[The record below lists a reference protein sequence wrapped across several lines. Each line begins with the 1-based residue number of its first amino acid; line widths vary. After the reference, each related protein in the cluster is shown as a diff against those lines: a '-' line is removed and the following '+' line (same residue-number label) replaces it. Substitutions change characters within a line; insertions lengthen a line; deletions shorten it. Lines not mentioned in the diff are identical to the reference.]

1 VTGDRQKRELISG
14 RTGVSLISTPLGR
27 YRIMSYV
34 VGVMLLVIFAVL
46 PFQIWGSGS
55 VSKTASSIEA
65 VIGPI
70 HGVLYLI
77 YLVTVIEVVVR
88 YRVGLWMFVGMVVA
102 GWCPFV
108 AFIAEHYV
116 TRRLTSSDE
125 YRRWAR
131 QDMPAGSPPGQSQPE
146 SRRRSPRQQ

>member
-1 VTGDRQKRELISG
+1 
-14 RTGVSLISTPLGR
+14 
-27 YRIMSYV
+27 MAYV

-55 VSKTASSIEA
+55 VSHTASSIEA

-70 HGVLYLI
+70 HGVLYLM
-77 YLVTVIEVVVR
+77 YLVTVIDVVVR

-116 TRRLTSSDE
+116 TRRLTSGEE
-125 YRRWAR
+125 YRRWR
-131 QDMPAGSPPGQSQPE
+131 SESAGESSGQS
-146 SRRRSPRQQ
+146 PRLDG

>member
-1 VTGDRQKRELISG
+1 MTGDQAKREVGSG
-14 RTGVSLISTPLGR
+14 RAGTSLISTPLGR

-88 YRVGLWMFVGMVVA
+88 FRVGLWMFVGMVVA

-116 TRRLTSSDE
+116 TLRLTSSEE
-125 YRRWAR
+125 YQRWGRR
-131 QDMPAGSPPGQSQPE
+131 DTPAGSPPGQSKPA
-146 SRRRSPRQQ
+146 SGRHP

>member
-1 VTGDRQKRELISG
+1 
-14 RTGVSLISTPLGR
+14 VSLLSTPLGR
-27 YRIMSYV
+27 YRFMAYV
-34 VGVMLLVIFAVL
+34 VGVMLLIIFAVL
-46 PFQIWGSGS
+46 PFQVWGSGD

-77 YLVTVIEVVVR
+77 YLLTVIEVVVR
-88 YRVGLWMFVGMVVA
+88 FRVGLWMFVGMVVA

-116 TRRLTSSDE
+116 TRRLTSGDE
-125 YRRWAR
+125 YRRGR
-131 QDMPAGSPPGQSQPE
+131 SRDIPASQPLE
-146 SRRRSPRQQ
+146 N